1 MQTPKLQQSEKMDIR
16 EIQLTHNN
24 KTKKEAK
31 IEKIL
36 GANRKKIFCRKF
48 VQ

>member
-24 KTKKEAK
+24 NTKKEAK
-31 IEKIL
+31 IVNCF